1 MGRTDRS
8 YKDLKQKQKSAI
20 ADKTYSMYIRF
31 YLEIIECQMFP
42 KRAVFAENYM
52 QQYRHLLIKQ
62 SMKNFVAL

>member
-31 YLEIIECQMFP
+31 YLENHRMP
-42 KRAVFAENYM
+42 NRVAFAESCL
-52 QQYRHLLIKQ
+52 QQYKRLLLKQ
-62 SMKNFVAL
+62 TMKNFAEL